1 MRKLKLVEHIS
12 LDGVIQ
18 IGGGPSDISGFPY
31 GDWSAPYR
39 TPEGLSVILEAFG
52 ARYDLLLGRGT
63 YDQWS
68 GYWPNAPQSPIADG
82 INAATKF
89 VVTHRPESLA
99 WGPAEA
105 VGPGLVE
112 GVRQLKATDGPDLI
126 LSGSMSLT
134 STILEHDLAD
144 ELLLLVYPLLLGKG
158 QRIMAEG
165 SSPRAFTLDRTF
177 PMPSGIVVQSYRAEG
192 TLRNL
197 R

>member
-18 IGGGPSDISGFPY
+18 IGGGPRDVSGFPY

-68 GYWPNAPQSPIADG
+68 GYWPNAPKSPLADG
-82 INAATKF
+82 MNAATKF
-89 VVTHRPESLA
+89 VVTHRPESLE
-99 WGPAEA
+99 WGPFEA
-105 VGPGLVE
+105 LGPDLVE
-112 GVRQLKATDGPDLI
+112 GLRRLKSTEGPDLI

-144 ELLLLVYPLLLGKG
+144 GMLLLVYPLLLGQG
-158 QRIMAEG
+158 QRILAEG
-165 SSPRAFTLDRTF
+165 AIPRSFMLDRTF
-177 PMPSGIVVQSYRAEG
+177 AMPSGIVVQAYKADG
-192 TLRNL
+192 NLRNL

>member
-18 IGGGPSDISGFPY
+18 IGGGACDVSGFPY

-39 TPEGLSVILEAFG
+39 TAEGLSVILEAFG

-68 GYWPNAPQSPIADG
+68 GYWPNAPKSTLADG
-82 INAATKF
+82 MNAATKF
-89 VVTHRPESLA
+89 VVTHRPESLE
-99 WGPAEA
+99 WGPFEA
-105 VGPGLVE
+105 VGPDLVE
-112 GVRQLKATDGPDLI
+112 GVRRIKATEGPDLI

-144 ELLLLVYPLLLGKG
+144 EMLLLVYPLLLGQGK
-158 QRIMAEG
+158 RILAEG
-165 SSPRAFTLDRTF
+165 AIPRAFTLERTF
-177 PMPSGIVVQSYRAEG
+177 AMPSGIVVQLYEADG

-197 R
+197 K